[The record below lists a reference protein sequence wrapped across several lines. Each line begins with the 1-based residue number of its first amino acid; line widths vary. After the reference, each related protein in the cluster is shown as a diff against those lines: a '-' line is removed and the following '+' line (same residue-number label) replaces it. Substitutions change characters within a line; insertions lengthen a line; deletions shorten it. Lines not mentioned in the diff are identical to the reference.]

1 MDKMDKKG
9 EMDNT
14 EPYTIINGFF
24 KSTLTSSKVIEE
36 YTRDGKALNGKAL
49 NGKDRIMI
57 GRSGDTLL
65 RVWTDTGTDFKF
77 KIGDC
82 PFESVNGEVKLFEGG
97 LPLIGQYGGYIF
109 IYTDTIDKVYAEFEN
124 YENIWRNRLARF
136 HEESPSDKSKG
147 VKLRRV
153 NSEKPDYIIGGRE
166 DPGHSVNTLYRLDD

>member
-1 MDKMDKKG
+1 MDKKG

-36 YTRDGKALNGKAL
+36 YTRDGK
-49 NGKDRIMI
+49 DRIMI
-57 GRSGDTLL
+57 GQSGDTLL

-124 YENIWRNRLARF
+124 YEDIGRLWLTRGTF
-136 HEESPSDKSKG
+136 HEESTSDKSKG

-153 NSEKPDYIIGGRE
+153 NSEKPDHIIGGRD